1 MQMEKR
7 FTENLMRWHA
17 EENDRQMPWKGETDA
32 YKIWLSEIILQQT
45 RVAQGLAYY
54 ERFIQ
59 TFPTV
64 FDLAKAKPDKVMKLW
79 EGLGYYSRC
88 RNLHFT
94 AKEIV
99 QKYKGVFPNTYAEI
113 LTLKGIGPYTA
124 AAIASFAF
132 LLPHAVLDGNVF
144 RVLSRYWGVDTAID
158 GKEGKTFFAAKANQV
173 LDQKRPDLFNQA
185 IMDFGATVCK
195 PVNPDCTICPLQK
208 HCVACKREIVDLLPV
223 KEKKLKISTRYFT
236 YLVLTDGKNYLLKQ
250 RKGKD
255 IWQGL
260 YEPFLLETK
269 SKKSLQK
276 DKIKIA
282 LAEEL
287 GEMNF
292 ELLKIG
298 AWQKQLLTHQILHFR
313 FCEVRAEHLKKTK
326 NYVLA
331 STKELKKF
339 AFPKMVKE
347 YFDSEHK

>member
-1 MQMEKR
+1 MKIETR
-7 FTENLMRWHA
+7 FTTDLMQWHVQ
-17 EENDRQMPWKGETDA
+17 ENDRQMPWKGETEA

-54 ERFIQ
+54 ERFIE

-64 FDLAKAKPDKVMKLW
+64 FDLAKAKLDKVMKLW

-132 LLPHAVLDGNVF
+132 RLPHAVLDGNVF
-144 RVLSRYWGVDTAID
+144 RVLSRYWGVDTPID
-158 GKEGKTFFAAKANQV
+158 SKEGKQFFADKANQV

-195 PVNPDCTICPLQK
+195 PVNPDCSLCPLQK

-250 RKGKD
+250 RNDKD
-255 IWQGL
+255 IWQAL

-269 SKKSLQK
+269 AKKTLK
-276 DKIKIA
+276 ANDIKQV
-282 LAEEL
+282 LAEAL
-287 GEMNF
+287 GEIDF
-292 ELLKIG
+292 EHVQTG
-298 AWQKQLLTHQILHFR
+298 EWQKQLLTHQILHFR
-313 FCEVRAEHLKKTK
+313 FCKLHVQQLKKTK

-331 STKELKKF
+331 NAKELKKF
-339 AFPKMVKE
+339 AFPKMVKD
-347 YFDSEHK
+347 YFDGQ

>member
-17 EENDRQMPWKGETDA
+17 EENDRQMPWKGESDA

-144 RVLSRYWGVDTAID
+144 RVLSRYWGVDIAID
-158 GKEGKTFFAAKANQV
+158 SKEGKTFFAAKANQV

-208 HCVACKREIVDLLPV
+208 HCVAYKREIVDLLPV

-276 DKIKIA
+276 DEIKIA

-313 FCEVRAEHLKKTK
+313 FCEVRVEHLKKTK

>member
-1 MQMEKR
+1 MKIETR
-7 FTENLMRWHA
+7 FTTDLMRWHA
-17 EENDRQMPWKGETDA
+17 EENERQMPWKGETDA

-45 RVAQGLAYY
+45 RVAQGLVYY
-54 ERFIQ
+54 ERFIE

-64 FDLAKAKPDKVMKLW
+64 FDLAKAKMDKVMKLW

-99 QKYKGVFPNTYAEI
+99 QKYKGIFPTTYTEI

-132 LLPHAVLDGNVF
+132 CLPHAVLDGNVF
-144 RVLSRYWGVDTAID
+144 RVLSRYWGVDIPID
-158 GKEGKTFFAAKANQV
+158 SKEGKHFFVDKANQV

-195 PVNPDCTICPLQK
+195 PVNPDCNICVLQK
-208 HCVACKREIVDLLPV
+208 HCVAFKREIVDLLPV

-236 YLVLTDGKNYLLKQ
+236 FLVLTDGKNFLLKQ
-250 RKGKD
+250 RKDKD
-255 IWQGL
+255 IWQEL
-260 YEPFLLETK
+260 YVPFLLETK
-269 SKKSLQK
+269 TKKILK
-276 DKIKIA
+276 TNEIKNA

-287 GEMNF
+287 GEMDF
-292 ELLKIG
+292 ETQKMG
-298 AWQKQLLTHQILHFR
+298 VWQKQLLTHQILHFR
-313 FCEVRAEHLKKTK
+313 FCEVRVDQLKKTR
-326 NYVLA
+326 NYILV
-331 STKELKKF
+331 SVKELKKF

-347 YFDSEHK
+347 YFDGRKK